1 MVSGRSG
8 RSLGR
13 PGRGIGWGLAALLA
27 AGLPAGS
34 SAQDA
39 CDTGAGLRP
48 SRDLYCIELFPA
60 RGVEGVTG
68 RVALDHVA
76 GPFTVAVTPE
86 GRHRHRLVAQ
96 LSGLPAPDRWG
107 AYRHY
112 VAWAATPVLD
122 TIIRLGEVQNG
133 RTPLAQIALE
143 RFLVLISA
151 EASPDPAERTG
162 KLILRGESASN
173 RMRPPDVLEFTLGSA
188 GAGEHTH
195 HPSEPDSLGWTGVPM
210 PPGLPMLPVE
220 MQLRPGERAWLPRGT
235 AATPAARPREVRTL
249 QTGDT
254 LILEAG
260 LVRRSLAGRE
270 FVMYGFNRQYPGPLL
285 IVRQQASVTVIFRNR
300 LDQPSTVH
308 WHGLRLDNR
317 FDGVPELTQDPV
329 APGADFTYELRFPD
343 AGIYWYHPHVRED
356 AQQDLG
362 LYGNI
367 LVRSPRPDA
376 WSPAHREEILL
387 LDDLLVGDDG
397 LVPYGLNQP
406 THALMGRFGNVF
418 LVNGEAAWSGSAR
431 PGEVVRFYLTNAS
444 NTRTFNLS
452 FTGARMKL
460 AGSDLG
466 SYEREEWVESVV
478 MGPAER
484 YVVQV
489 RFDRPGRVAL
499 VNRVRSIDHLFGRY
513 FSEVDTLGVI
523 AVAGESVA
531 PMPGHDVLRRDSVT
545 SREVREVAAGAE
557 RLPVRELLLSMEAR
571 LPYLA
576 DRLMRK
582 DSVFFNPVE
591 WNGTM
596 PGMNWASTGNEV
608 RWILRDPATGQ
619 ENMDVAWRFRVGD
632 RVRIR
637 LGNDRAVFHGMQ
649 HPVHIHG
656 QRFLVLAV
664 NGVPNDNLVW
674 KDTVLLP
681 AGGTADLL
689 LELTNPGRWM
699 LHCHIAEHLHAGM
712 MMAFEVLP

>member
-1 MVSGRSG
+1 MVSSHSG

-13 PGRGIGWGLAALLA
+13 PGRIAWGLAALLA
-27 AGLPAGS
+27 AGLPAS
-34 SAQDA
+34 LAAQDA
-39 CDTGAGLRP
+39 CDSGSGLRP

-60 RGVEGVTG
+60 RGVEGVAG
-68 RVALDHVA
+68 RVALDHVT
-76 GPFTVAVTPE
+76 GPFTVAVTAD

-96 LSGLPAPDRWG
+96 LSGLPEPDRWG

-122 TIIRLGEVQNG
+122 TIIRLGEVRNG
-133 RTPLAQIALE
+133 RTPLAEIALE
-143 RFLVLISA
+143 RFMVMISA
-151 EASPDPAERTG
+151 EASPDPIERTG

-188 GAGEHTH
+188 GAGDHTH
-195 HPSEPDSLGWTGVPM
+195 HSSEPDSLGWTGVPM

-285 IVRQQASVTVIFRNR
+285 IVRQQARVTVIFRNR

-418 LVNGEAAWSGSAR
+418 LLNGEAAWSGRAR
-431 PGEVVRFYLTNAS
+431 PGEIVRFYLTNAS

-452 FTGARMKL
+452 LTGARMKL

-523 AVAGESVA
+523 TVEGDPVA
-531 PMPGHDVLRRDSVT
+531 PLPGHDVLRGDSVT
-545 SREVREVAAGAE
+545 SREIRQVAAGAG
-557 RLPVRELLLSMEAR
+557 RLPVKELLLSMEAR

-619 ENMDVAWRFRVGD
+619 ENMDLAWRFRVGD

-712 MMAFEVLP
+712 MMAFDVLP